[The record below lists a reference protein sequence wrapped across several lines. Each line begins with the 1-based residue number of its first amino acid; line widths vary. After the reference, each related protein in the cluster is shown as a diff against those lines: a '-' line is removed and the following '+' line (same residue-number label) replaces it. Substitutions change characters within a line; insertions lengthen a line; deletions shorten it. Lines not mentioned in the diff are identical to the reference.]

1 MLSLSILI
9 KETILHAF
17 QNVTYFKECPG
28 VGLISEVLLAE
39 AACLCL
45 YSQCPEHRSHLI
57 ISTGTRPLKFAYS
70 INIQSSRG
78 VPFIFFSPQRCEM
91 SHWGRME
98 STQYVL
104 CIFVSVGNWLC
115 LKYYEVRHL
124 LSLARPPYCLNV
136 NGISL
141 AVFELLCW
149 DAYCDSPCHYNEKL
163 LNYSSKWECK
173 TCCRDGPLM
182 VF

>member
-9 KETILHAF
+9 KETILHTF
-17 QNVTYFKECPG
+17 QNVTYFKACPG

-57 ISTGTRPLKFAYS
+57 VSTGTRPLKFAYS
-70 INIQSSRG
+70 INIQSGRG
-78 VPFIFFSPQRCEM
+78 VPLIFFSPQRCEM

-104 CIFVSVGNWLC
+104 CIVVSVENCLFWNTMRRDTYCRWLF
-115 LKYYEVRHL
+115 HH
-124 LSLARPPYCLNV
+124 CLNV
-136 NGISL
+136 NSKIANEIL
-141 AVFELLCW
+141 FELLCW
-149 DAYCDSPCHYNEKL
+149 DTYCDSPCHHTEKL
-163 LNYSSKWECK
+163 LNY
-173 TCCRDGPLM
+173 
-182 VF
+182 